1 MTPHMFL
8 QVAPILS
15 PPDTASQAIASL
27 IQRAYPDDFQGP
39 VDTAEPPLG
48 PTITMALRTHLSGL
62 AARTLFTQRRFD
74 RAPLLEKEACEQ
86 RSLGL
91 VQFVHKGDLPTT
103 SKQVLKLYDQLS
115 APTEMYGWF
124 DNLLITAAEGL
135 NRVTTNTHSNG
146 FFPNLSDDMISAL
159 ASLRQHQHEARELNQ
174 PYVCLGTTDKGL
186 GPALY
191 LSSTHDLFSQRILSD
206 QSTYTLLMDPS
217 QGAEA
222 LTAER
227 TRITMEV
234 QQRVKAV
241 LNRAHIL
248 PSKLLWLLCASIGT
262 APGLTVIPTFTLA
275 RFYLIWKIH
284 KATGIL
290 VARPIQPVCGLLL
303 NGIACWTHSQLNPFV
318 QAHPHVLANAAH

>member
-146 FFPNLSDDMISAL
+146 FFPNLS
-159 ASLRQHQHEARELNQ
+159 
-174 PYVCLGTTDKGL
+174 
-186 GPALY
+186 
-191 LSSTHDLFSQRILSD
+191 STHDLFSQRILSD

-290 VARPIQPVCGLLL
+290 VARPIQPACGLLL